1 MVKESARPAF
11 VGECLEVKC
20 FGHWML
26 VGKSPGKEAGTLLKV
41 VPRPTINQRY
51 NPDAQVVRAFYQQ
64 EILYLIL
71 PHLADRT

>member
-1 MVKESARPAF
+1 
-11 VGECLEVKC
+11 
-20 FGHWML
+20 ML